1 VILALRLAARELR
14 GGAAGLRI
22 VLACL
27 ALGVAA
33 IAAIG
38 SLRAAVDAGLAAN
51 GRQILGGDLAVAGG
65 AEPLPDALRTWLNG
79 QGARLSG
86 IVQMR
91 SLLVAGSGER
101 QLVELKAVD
110 RAWPLVGTA
119 RMVPAQTVQDALAER
134 NGAFGLVAEQAVLDR
149 LQLKPGD
156 TARLGNATFVVR
168 GVLAEE
174 PDRVATSTLLGP
186 RVLIAS
192 AALPETALIQPGSML
207 HYELRAALPTGTN
220 IETVESRLRAAFPDT
235 GWRVRDARHAVPG
248 IERFVEQTSLF
259 LTLVGLTALLV
270 SGVGIANGVR
280 AWLEARARTIATLRC
295 LGASGRLIF
304 QMCLT
309 EVMALLAIGIAA
321 GLVAGT
327 VVPLVATWLLG
338 DMLPVPPRSGIYPGP
353 LALAAVYGA
362 LTAACFSL
370 WPLGRA
376 LRIPGAA
383 LFRDALLPEKARP
396 GLRLLVANGLLAAL
410 LVALTV
416 LTARDRGFA
425 IWFAAAAAATLV
437 LFQLGA
443 LGLMRLAALAPRLRA
458 PWARLGLAN
467 LHRPGAATPLMLV
480 SLGLGLSTLAAV
492 GLIEGNMRRQ
502 IAERM
507 PANAPSFYFIDI
519 QGDQLARF
527 NSILDRQPGVS
538 GLREVPSLRARIV
551 AVNGVPAEQV
561 HATPQTAWAL
571 RGDRGLTFAAMPPEG
586 TKLVAGSWWPAD
598 YAGPP
603 LVSFDSELAQGWGV
617 HVGDTITVNVLGR
630 EIPLRVASLRDV
642 DWRSL
647 SLNFTLVASP
657 GMLAHAPHGTVA
669 TVRVDAARQ
678 GAVLRAVTD
687 ALPNVTGILVADVL
701 RTIAALLGQVAAALR
716 ATGLLTLVAGALV
729 LSGAIAATQRLRTR
743 EAVIL
748 KTLGATSR
756 QILAAWLVEFGVI
769 GCCAGL
775 IAGAIGTAVS
785 AGVMR
790 YILDS
795 DWVFLP
801 GILAATV
808 LGAIVLMLALGYA
821 LIAAALR
828 AKAAPLLRNE

>member
-1 VILALRLAARELR
+1 MILALRFAARELR

-65 AEPLPDALRTWLNG
+65 AEALPDALKTWLSG
-79 QGARLSG
+79 QGARLSD

-91 SLLVAGSGER
+91 SMLVAGSGER

-110 RAWPLVGTA
+110 SGWPLVGTA
-119 RMVPAQTVQDALAER
+119 RLEPPQTVQDALDQR
-134 NGAFGLVAEQAVLDR
+134 DGAFGLVAERVVLDR

-156 TARLGNATFVVR
+156 TARLGNATFIVR
-168 GVLAEE
+168 GVLAGE
-174 PDRVATSTLLGP
+174 PDRVATASILGP

-192 AALPETALIQPGSML
+192 AALPATGLIQPGSIL
-207 HYELRAALPTGTN
+207 NYELRAALPAGIN
-220 IETVESRLRAAFPDT
+220 AEAMESRLRAAFPGR
-235 GWRVRDARHAVPG
+235 GWRLRDARHAVPG
-248 IERFVEQTSLF
+248 IERFIEQTSLF
-259 LTLVGLTALLV
+259 MTLVGLTALLV

-309 EVMALLAIGIAA
+309 EVMALLAAGIAA
-321 GLVAGT
+321 GLLVGA
-327 VVPLVATWLLG
+327 VVPLLATWLLR
-338 DMLPVPPRSGIYPGP
+338 DVLPVPPRSGVYPGP
-353 LALAAVYGA
+353 LALAAAYGV

-376 LRIPGAA
+376 LRIPGAV

-396 GLRLLVANGLLAAL
+396 GLSLLVANGLLAAL

-425 IWFAAAAAATLV
+425 LWFAGAAAATLV
-437 LFQLGA
+437 LFRLGA
-443 LGLMRLAALAPRLRA
+443 IALMRLAALAPRLRA

-467 LHRPGAATPLMLV
+467 LYRPGAATPLMLV

-502 IAERM
+502 IAEQM

-519 QGDQLARF
+519 QPDQLARF
-527 NSILDRQPGVS
+527 NSILNGQPGVS
-538 GLREVPSLRARIV
+538 GLREVPSLRARVV

-561 HATPQTAWAL
+561 HTTPQTAWAL
-571 RGDRGLTFAAMPPEG
+571 RGDRGLTYAATPPEG
-586 TKLVAGSWWPAD
+586 TRLVAGSWWPAD

-617 HVGDTITVNVLGR
+617 RVGDTITVNVLGR

-657 GMLAHAPHGTVA
+657 GMLAQAPHGNIA

-701 RTIAALLGQVAAALR
+701 RTIAALLGQVAAALT
-716 ATGLLTLVAGALV
+716 ATGLLTLAAGALV

-775 IAGAIGTAVS
+775 IAGAVGTAVS

-790 YILDS
+790 YILDT

-801 GILAATV
+801 GILVATV

-821 LIAAALR
+821 LIATALR
-828 AKAAPLLRNE
+828 AKAAPLLRND

>member
-1 VILALRLAARELR
+1 
-14 GGAAGLRI
+14 
-22 VLACL
+22 
-27 ALGVAA
+27 
-33 IAAIG
+33 
-38 SLRAAVDAGLAAN
+38 
-51 GRQILGGDLAVAGG
+51 
-65 AEPLPDALRTWLNG
+65 
-79 QGARLSG
+79 
-86 IVQMR
+86 M
-91 SLLVAGSGER
+91 
-101 QLVELKAVD
+101 
-110 RAWPLVGTA
+110 
-119 RMVPAQTVQDALAER
+119 
-134 NGAFGLVAEQAVLDR
+134 
-149 LQLKPGD
+149 
-156 TARLGNATFVVR
+156 
-168 GVLAEE
+168 
-174 PDRVATSTLLGP
+174 
-186 RVLIAS
+186 
-192 AALPETALIQPGSML
+192 
-207 HYELRAALPTGTN
+207 
-220 IETVESRLRAAFPDT
+220 
-235 GWRVRDARHAVPG
+235 
-248 IERFVEQTSLF
+248 
-259 LTLVGLTALLV
+259 TLVGLTALLV

-304 QMCLT
+304 QMCLI
-309 EVMALLAIGIAA
+309 EVMALLAIGIAV

-327 VVPLVATWLLG
+327 VVPLVATWLLH
-338 DMLPVPPRSGIYPGP
+338 DMLPVPPRSGVYPGP
-353 LALAAVYGA
+353 LAVAAEYGV

-376 LRIPGAA
+376 LRIPGAV

-396 GLRLLVANGLLAAL
+396 GRGLLVANGLLAVL

-425 IWFAAAAAATLV
+425 LWFAAAAAATLA

-443 LGLMRLAALAPRLRA
+443 LVLMRLAALAPRLRA

-467 LHRPGAATPLMLV
+467 LHRPGAVTPLMLV

-519 QGDQLARF
+519 QTDQLGRF
-527 NSILDRQPGVS
+527 NSILDGQPGVG
-538 GLREVPSLRARIV
+538 GLHEVPSLRARIV

-571 RGDRGLTFAAMPPEG
+571 RGDRGLTYAATPPEG
-586 TKLVAGSWWPAD
+586 SRLVAGSWWPAD

-603 LVSFDSELAQGWGV
+603 LLSFDSELAQGWGV

-647 SLNFTLVASP
+647 SLNFTLVTSP
-657 GMLAHAPHGTVA
+657 GMLTHAPHSNVA
-669 TVRVDAARQ
+669 TVRVDPARQ

-716 ATGLLTLVAGALV
+716 ATGLLTLLAGALV

-775 IAGAIGTAVS
+775 IAGAVGTAVS
-785 AGVMR
+785 LGVMR
-790 YILDS
+790 YILDT

-801 GILAATV
+801 AILAATV